1 MRPSGRKLDELRNVS
16 IEANITKHAEGS
28 CIIKMGDT
36 HVICTAT
43 VEDRVPP
50 FIKGSGLGWVTAE
63 YGMLPRSTG
72 SRMRREAAS
81 GKQGGRTV
89 EIQRLIGRSLRA
101 GVDRLSLGERQI
113 TIDCDVIQADGGTRC
128 ASITGGWVALRQAV
142 DKLLDSGAISSDPLI
157 SPVAAISCG
166 IYAGQPVLDLDYSE
180 DSEAGVDGNFIM
192 LESGNMIETQI
203 SAEGATYTRDEL
215 NSLINLAEK
224 GVSELFDIQKTPRNR
239 CENFKEK
246 NWWLPPIMRANSMR
260 FVRCLPINQ
269 WKFYP
274 VNHLTF
280 QNP

>member
-16 IEANITKHAEGS
+16 IETNITMHAEGS
-28 CIIKMGDT
+28 CIIKIGDT
-36 HVICTAT
+36 HIICTAT
-43 VEDRVPP
+43 IEDRVPP

-101 GVDRLSLGERQI
+101 GVDRLALGERQI

-128 ASITGGWVALRQAV
+128 ASITGGWLALRLAI
-142 DKLLDSGAISSDPLI
+142 DKLLGSGTITTDPLI

-224 GVSELFDIQKTPRNR
+224 GASELFDIQKASRN
-239 CENFKEK
+239 
-246 NWWLPPIMRANSMR
+246 
-260 FVRCLPINQ
+260 
-269 WKFYP
+269 
-274 VNHLTF
+274 
-280 QNP
+280 

>member
-1 MRPSGRKLDELRNVS
+1 MRPSGRKLDEMRNVS
-16 IEANITKHAEGS
+16 IETNITMHAEGS

-36 HVICTAT
+36 HIICTAT
-43 VEDRVPP
+43 IEDRVPP

-101 GVDRLSLGERQI
+101 GVDRLALGERQI

-128 ASITGGWVALRQAV
+128 ASITGGWLALRLAI
-142 DKLLDSGAISSDPLI
+142 DKLLDSGTITTDPLI

-224 GVSELFDIQKTPRNR
+224 GASELFDIQKASRN
-239 CENFKEK
+239 
-246 NWWLPPIMRANSMR
+246 
-260 FVRCLPINQ
+260 
-269 WKFYP
+269 
-274 VNHLTF
+274 
-280 QNP
+280 

>member
-16 IEANITKHAEGS
+16 IETNITMHAEGS

-36 HVICTAT
+36 HIICTAT
-43 VEDRVPP
+43 IEDRVPP

-101 GVDRLSLGERQI
+101 GVDRLALGERQI
-113 TIDCDVIQADGGTRC
+113 TIDCDVIQADGSTRC
-128 ASITGGWVALRQAV
+128 ASITGGWLALRLAI
-142 DKLLDSGAISSDPLI
+142 DKLLDSGTISTDPLI
-157 SPVAAISCG
+157 SPVAAVSCG

-224 GVSELFDIQKTPRNR
+224 GASELFDIQKASRN
-239 CENFKEK
+239 
-246 NWWLPPIMRANSMR
+246 
-260 FVRCLPINQ
+260 
-269 WKFYP
+269 
-274 VNHLTF
+274 
-280 QNP
+280 

>member
-1 MRPSGRKLDELRNVS
+1 MRPSGRKLDEMRNVS
-16 IEANITKHAEGS
+16 IETNITMHAEGS

-43 VEDRVPP
+43 IEDRVPP
-50 FIKGSGLGWVTAE
+50 FIKGSGMGWVTAE

-101 GVDRLSLGERQI
+101 GVDRLALGERQI

-128 ASITGGWVALRQAV
+128 ASITGGWLALRLAI
-142 DKLLDSGAISSDPLI
+142 DKLLDSGTISADPLI
-157 SPVAAISCG
+157 SPVAAVSCG

-224 GVSELFDIQKTPRNR
+224 GASELFDIQKASR
-239 CENFKEK
+239 K
-246 NWWLPPIMRANSMR
+246 
-260 FVRCLPINQ
+260 
-269 WKFYP
+269 
-274 VNHLTF
+274 
-280 QNP
+280 